1 MIRPSNLPFTVPFL
15 RAGMSLLHRLRR
27 LFQPSPS
34 VAVASV
40 PVASQVAEPN
50 RDYLFSAQLAAAIQT
65 HLPQLS
71 FALSGNQLTS
81 SSLTLTCLVGDRQQH
96 PQAVVYGLEVRAYQ
110 AAYFPKGLV
119 DYLAGIGADDAT
131 AFTNAAHNYATG
143 ILLTIMEALSAAHSP
158 ALDFYG
164 RAGLR
169 KWHPLVGLLQVQ
181 GAWAAKSDSL
191 DDNHFLRLF
200 QPHLAKLFDD
210 QPCHWLK
217 IYASKMPSGEF
228 IGDCLL
234 NNEPWA
240 TGLALLEQEVS
251 AWETAG
257 QFAGQKQFLLFRQC
271 ALTTARPA

>member
-1 MIRPSNLPFTVPFL
+1 MYKHFAFPFL
-15 RAGMSLLHRLRR
+15 RVSMSLLHRLRW

-34 VAVASV
+34 GPVASV
-40 PVASQVAEPN
+40 PVAAQVAEPN
-50 RDYLFSAQLAAAIQT
+50 RDCLFSAQLATAIQT
-65 HLPQLS
+65 HLPKLS
-71 FALSGNQLTS
+71 FTLSGNQLTI
-81 SSLTLTCLVGDRQQH
+81 SSLTLSCLVGDRQQH

-110 AAYFPKGLV
+110 AAYFPEGLI
-119 DYLAGIGADDAT
+119 DCLAGIGADDAT
-131 AFTNAAHNYATG
+131 AFTNAAHNYVTG
-143 ILLTIMEALSAAHSP
+143 ILLTIMDMVSAAHSP

-164 RAGLR
+164 RAGLL

-181 GAWAAKSDSL
+181 GAWAAKSESL
-191 DDNHFLRLF
+191 DDDYFLRLF
-200 QPHLAKLFDD
+200 QPHLTELFDD

-234 NNEPWA
+234 DNEPWA
-240 TGLALLEQEVS
+240 TGLALLEQEVA

-271 ALTTARPA
+271 ALTATSPA